1 MLHVHGGCWIFL
13 SHSSHDIE
21 KVRLVRNEFER
32 LGHNPLA
39 FHLKCLSTDT
49 EAGRHELDSLIKREI
64 DAREWFVF
72 CESPDAAKS
81 PYVKEEHAYI
91 LNSGKDHVWTIDMTA
106 DIPSILNQVRK
117 ISADIEVFVSYSRRD
132 WKMVQPLIR
141 ALVKKDYSVWMDN
154 INSLSGRDWHA
165 QLPDA
170 GIIRCT
176 YKGFYI
182 IVITQESVKSSDVKD
197 ELAFAYIHGARI
209 VPIILGNPSIP
220 DDIRLLIMKF
230 VCLTI
235 PTTNPTEEDFAKVVD
250 NLDSFVMERIA
261 EGNFPNR
268 SPDIRPKEQP

>member
-49 EAGRHELDSLIKREI
+49 EAGRHEVDSLIKREI

-91 LNSGKDHVWTIDMTA
+91 LNSGKGHVWTIDMTA

-117 ISADIEVFVSYSRRD
+117 ISADIEVFVSYSHRD

-141 ALVKKDYSVWMDN
+141 ALVKKDYSVWEERNNLLPGCDWRAQ
-154 INSLSGRDWHA
+154 ISDGITRCIDSGFFLIA
-165 QLPDA
+165 
-170 GIIRCT
+170 
-176 YKGFYI
+176 
-182 IVITQESVKSSDVKD
+182 ITQESIKSSFVKD
-197 ELAFAYIHGARI
+197 DLAFARTRGARI
-209 VPIILGNPSIP
+209 IPIILGNFPIP
-220 DDIRLLIMKF
+220 DDIRLLIGQF
-230 VCLTI
+230 TCLTL
-235 PTTNPTEEDFAKVVD
+235 PTANPTEEDFTQIVD
-250 NLDSFVMERIA
+250 ALDSFLMKSIA

-268 SPDIRPKEQP
+268 SPDIQPGEHL